1 MLLVITIIILGIAG
15 LVLLL
20 RGRLASYQPDTL
32 QASAAKVAGSTS
44 TGVVLSYLVSNFLI
58 DSQQYKTWSGLDTQA
73 LKDALSAAGIMTETE
88 FDSLNEQIAAGGELY
103 AVQSQSDYR
112 S

>member
-1 MLLVITIIILGIAG
+1 MLLLIIIIVVGIAG
-15 LVLLL
+15 LVLLC
-20 RGRLASYQPDTL
+20 RGRSAHQPDTL
-32 QASAAKVAGSTS
+32 QASATNVTGSTS

-58 DSQQYKTWSGLDTQA
+58 DSEQYKTWSGLDTQA
-73 LKDALSAAGIMTETE
+73 LKDALSAAGIMAETE

-103 AVQSQSDYR
+103 AVQGQSDYR